1 MLPLVAKV
9 ASLIIALLVIAPPLA
24 LANPPDMDKLAKGIW
39 VDRQAIKTLPMTAPA
54 WDKLKADA
62 DRTLGT
68 PNLANQDDMTNVW
81 VLAKALVYVRTGDP
95 AYRDAVIAACMAAI
109 GTEAGGETLALGRE
123 LAAYVIAANLVIL
136 PPEEDA
142 RFRSWLGSVTN
153 LTMKDGRTLKQCHEQ
168 RPNNWG
174 TMAGASRLAVAA
186 YLGDEIDFAR
196 AATVFKGYLGDRSSY
211 AGFKYGALDW
221 QADPTQPVGINPQD
235 AKRDGH
241 SIDGVLPE
249 EQRRSDVAGGAFYWP
264 PPQEGYVWEGLQGA
278 IAQAVI
284 LRRAGYPVLD
294 WENQALLRAY
304 RWLHEQA
311 NFPAEGDDTW
321 QPYLVNA
328 LYQTNFPTTPPSQ
341 PGKNVGYTDWT
352 HTPLPAPQGLRLIE
366 PGTSSE

>member
-1 MLPLVAKV
+1 MFHPRATL
-9 ASLIIALLVIAPPLA
+9 ASLITALLFINSPWA
-24 LANPPDMDKLAKGIW
+24 LADPPDMANLAKGIW
-39 VDRQAIKTLPMTAPA
+39 IDPQPIKTLPTSGAA
-54 WDKLKADA
+54 WDKLKGDA
-62 DRTLGT
+62 DSILGT

-109 GTEAGGETLALGRE
+109 GTEAGGDTLALGRE
-123 LAAYVIAANLVIL
+123 LAAYVIAADLVGL
-136 PPEEDA
+136 PPAEDA
-142 RFRSWLGSVTN
+142 RFRSWLATVTN
-153 LTMKDGRTLKQCHEQ
+153 VTMKDGRTLKQCHEQ

-186 YLGDEIDFAR
+186 YLGDEVDFMR

-221 QADPTQPVGINPQD
+221 QADPTKPVGINPQG
-235 AKRDGH
+235 AVRDGH

-249 EQRRSDVAGGAFYWP
+249 EQRRSEVAGGAFYWP

-328 LYQTNFPTTPPSQ
+328 LYQTSFPIVTPSR

-352 HTPLPAPQGLRLIE
+352 HALLPAPQGLQLVDPE
-366 PGTSSE
+366 APTD

>member
-1 MLPLVAKV
+1 MLTPVAKV
-9 ASLIIALLVIAPPLA
+9 VSLMIGLLVVAPPLA
-24 LANPPDMDKLAKGIW
+24 LANPPDMDNLARGIW
-39 VDRQAIKTLPMTAPA
+39 VDPQAIKTLPMTGPA
-54 WDKLKADA
+54 WDKLKSDA
-62 DRTLGT
+62 DRNLGT
-68 PNLANQDDMTNVW
+68 PDLANQDDMTNVW

-95 AYRDAVIAACMAAI
+95 AYRDAVIAACLAAI
-109 GTEAGGETLALGRE
+109 GTEAGGDTLALGRE
-123 LAAYVIAANLVIL
+123 LAAYVIAADLVGL

-142 RFRSWLGSVTN
+142 RFRSWLNAVSN

-186 YLGDEIDFAR
+186 YLGDEADFAR
-196 AATVFKGYLGDRSSY
+196 AATVFKGYLGDLSSY
-211 AGFKYGALDW
+211 AGFKYGELYW
-221 QADPTQPVGINPQD
+221 QADPSKPVGINPQG
-235 AKRDGH
+235 AQRDGH

-249 EQRRSDVAGGAFYWP
+249 EQRRSDVAGGTFYWP

-328 LYQTNFPTTPPSQ
+328 LYQTNLPTITPSK

-352 HTPLPAPQGLRLIE
+352 HALLPAPHGLLLVD
-366 PGTSSE
+366 PDAPD